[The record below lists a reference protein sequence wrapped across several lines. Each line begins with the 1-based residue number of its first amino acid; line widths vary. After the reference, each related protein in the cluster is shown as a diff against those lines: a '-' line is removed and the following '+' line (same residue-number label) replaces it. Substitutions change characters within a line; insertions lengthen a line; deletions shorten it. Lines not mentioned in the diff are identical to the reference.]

1 MLYRRKRACAFD
13 QPRGA
18 PGRPRGQCCH
28 ALCHA
33 PRVTAS
39 ATRVTVSPIRGS
51 QWGPASAWPHKGV
64 MTPSDKGEDKGSP
77 FVPRW
82 RARNCGRSCAPTF
95 PALLFDVLWIVTNI
109 QSFTRVL
116 LPRLRRARNCGR
128 SCAPRAGRAPQ
139 AGGQGR
145 RSPKNRR
152 EARTGEGTRRRGVE

>member
-64 MTPSDKGEDKGSP
+64 M
-77 FVPRW
+77 PRP
-82 RARNCGRSCAPTF
+82 RRQGIPICSTLEGQELCRSCAPTF
-95 PALLFDVLWIVTNI
+95 PALLFDVLWIVTTI